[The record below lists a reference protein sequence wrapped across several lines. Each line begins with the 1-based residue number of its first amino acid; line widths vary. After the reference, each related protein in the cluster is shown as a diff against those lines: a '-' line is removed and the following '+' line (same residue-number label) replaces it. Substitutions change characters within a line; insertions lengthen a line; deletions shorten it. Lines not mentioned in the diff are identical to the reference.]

1 MLQNNQ
7 TTDDLL
13 SSRLKNNHRPKSSQK
28 QPNLGK
34 IRPKQNDSEAS
45 SVPTYAAADDAK
57 PKKATSFSE
66 PKETKF
72 EIPAPQKTKKKR
84 KAKLPSMQTMPQ
96 EDDAGRPATRLVE
109 PEPEMIDAAAY
120 DDAIEEE
127 SYISM
132 VKQQK
137 REKTRRRLSKVIIA
151 VASALCIY
159 VVFLIYGVAMTNYV
173 YNAAGQVEP
182 EVLSVED
189 LRTLNQYNT
198 LSGYYLRTRVLYE
211 KVLTLDYEL
220 ATDAGSSSAIAREY
234 LGLLDEVS
242 KLASDIN
249 AAQLDIEYTG
259 IISRMYSLVYTHIA
273 VYLQN
278 MNGALEGNN
287 ADKANQALQGREVI
301 TLEFAT
307 LTENMAALCETTH
320 GAKNGDIFNWS
331 PTSFVASL
339 GGQDGIS

>member
-1 MLQNNQ
+1 MIQNNQ
-7 TTDDLL
+7 PTDDLL
-13 SSRLKNNHRPKSSQK
+13 SSRLKNNRRSRSTQN

-34 IRPKQNDSEAS
+34 IRPKQNDGDTS
-45 SVPTYAAADDAK
+45 SVPTYGAADDEK
-57 PKKATSFSE
+57 PRKAESFSE
-66 PKETKF
+66 LKGAKLET
-72 EIPAPQKTKKKR
+72 PAPQKIKKKH
-84 KAKLPSMQTMPQ
+84 KAKLPSMQTAST
-96 EDDAGRPATRLVE
+96 ENDSDKPATRHIE

-132 VKQQK
+132 AKQQK
-137 REKTRRRLSKVIIA
+137 REKTRRRLSKAIVV

-159 VVFLIYGVAMTNYV
+159 FVFLIYGVAMTNYV

-189 LRTLNQYNT
+189 LRTLNQYNA

-211 KVLTLDYEL
+211 KVLTIDYEL
-220 ATDAGSSSAIAREY
+220 ATDAASSSTIAREY

-259 IISRMYSLVYTHIA
+259 IISRMYDLVYTHIA

-287 ADKANQALQGREVI
+287 VDKANQALQGREVI
-301 TLEFAT
+301 TSEFAT
-307 LTENMAALCETTH
+307 LTENMAALCSTTH
-320 GAKNGDIFNWS
+320 GAKNGDIFDWS

-339 GGQDGIS
+339 GGEQ

>member
-13 SSRLKNNHRPKSSQK
+13 SSRLKNNRRSQTTQK

-34 IRPKQNDSEAS
+34 IRPKQNDGDAS
-45 SVPTYAAADDAK
+45 SVPTYSAADDAK
-57 PKKATSFSE
+57 PKKAESFSA
-66 PKETKF
+66 PKETKL
-72 EIPAPQKTKKKR
+72 ETSTLRKKDK
-84 KAKLPSMQTMPQ
+84 KHKVKLPSVA
-96 EDDAGRPATRLVE
+96 DDNTAEPITRHVDA
-109 PEPEMIDAAAY
+109 EPEMMDAAAY

-132 VKQQK
+132 AKQQK
-137 REKTRRRLSKVIIA
+137 REKTRRNLSKLIVIA
-151 VASALCIY
+151 ASILCVY
-159 VVFLIYGVAMTNYV
+159 VVFLIYGVAMTSYV
-173 YNAAGQVEP
+173 YNSSGEVEP

-211 KVLTLDYEL
+211 KVLTIDYEL
-220 ATDAGSSSAIAREY
+220 ATDSNNSSTIAREY

-259 IISRMYSLVYTHIA
+259 IISRMYTLVYTHIA

-301 TLEFAT
+301 TSEFAT
-307 LTENMAALCETTH
+307 LTENMAALCSTTH

-339 GGQDGIS
+339 GG